1 MKASVLKDRDLCS
14 SNDAFG
20 AIGTM
25 MRKLS
30 VHQLR
35 NSVGCAFIVP
45 CNIRTMVLSLACA
58 DRRPSLSRHGR
69 IAPTGRFRYSSSSSS
84 SNGNLLHYEWVYPR
98 NKTKMDPAKLD
109 NSSSNQH
116 PCESFHVTV
125 VLHGLLG
132 NLRNVKTLATR
143 LCERQQRPPPQQA
156 TAPNETTTT
165 SASLLIDLTGHGQ
178 SASATTTTT
187 TTTTT
192 TDLVSSNGV
201 TTVADVAR
209 DVDWTVRHALAQ
221 KLATTP
227 SMASTRITMDW
238 VGHSLGG
245 RVALHHAATTYTA
258 PLAGKN
264 SLATATLDLRHV
276 WLLDTVPHALDAS
289 VRHVLDVAR
298 RIQDGTSSSRSS
310 SLYTQQRDLAQQ
322 LQTKQYGL
330 SLAMAQWLATQYSV
344 TEQRFVFDLDVA
356 ESLVQDFVQHD
367 FWDLLTRALDDAK
380 QTNRSVHLIVA
391 GQNPSWTTAT
401 TTKSTTALEAV
412 QTLAR
417 THAPRFTC
425 HVLPAAGHWVHVD
438 DLPGVLAA
446 MESVDAAS

>member
-1 MKASVLKDRDLCS
+1 
-14 SNDAFG
+14 
-20 AIGTM
+20 M

-35 NSVGCAFIVP
+35 SSVGCTVIVP
-45 CNIRTMVLSLACA
+45 CNIRTMVLSQACA
-58 DRRPSLSRHGR
+58 DRRPSLSRQR
-69 IAPTGRFRYSSSSSS
+69 KIPLITGHCRYSSSSSS

-116 PCESFHVTV
+116 PCESFHMTV

-156 TAPNETTTT
+156 TPNETTTT

-178 SASATTTTT
+178 SASA
-187 TTTTT
+187 TTT

-245 RVALHHAATTYTA
+245 RVALHHAATNNTA

-298 RIQDGTSSSRSS
+298 RIQDDDSRSS
-310 SLYTQQRDLAQQ
+310 LYAQQRDLAQQ